1 MSARKLGS
9 YLNEPTSPL
18 SRLNAAAQRIR
29 AFAHIWESV
38 APIELTRYCRVGR
51 IDEDVLTLYAD
62 NGAIATKLNQQLP
75 SLLEK
80 FRKRGGK
87 ITGIRIAVQVK
98 QPLTQPKASAK
109 PGISPVAYSQLE
121 AFSSG
126 LEDSPL
132 KLALTNLL
140 KSQDYLKEKN
150 STYGES
156 GPHDQEQHQ
165 GKFK

>member
-9 YLNEPTSPL
+9 YLNEPATPL
-18 SRLNAAAQRIR
+18 SRLNAAAQQLR

-80 FRKRGGK
+80 FRKRGGE
-87 ITGIRIAVQVK
+87 ITGIRIEVQVNAPLA
-98 QPLTQPKASAK
+98 QPRPSVKS
-109 PGISPVAYSQLE
+109 GISSAAYAKLSE
-121 AFSSG
+121 FSMT

-140 KSQDYLKEKN
+140 RNQEYLKQKN
-150 STYGES
+150 TAYSEGRCD
-156 GPHDQEQHQ
+156 DQEQNK

>member
-9 YLNEPTSPL
+9 YLNEPATPL
-18 SRLNAAAQRIR
+18 SRLNAAAQRLR

-87 ITGIRIAVQVK
+87 ITGIRIAVQVNA
-98 QPLTQPKASAK
+98 PLTQPKMPAK
-109 PGISPVAYSQLE
+109 TGISAAAYAQLSQ
-121 AFSSG
+121 FSAS

-132 KLALTNLL
+132 KHALTNMLRSQARL
-140 KSQDYLKEKN
+140 KQKN
-150 STYGES
+150 SAYGES
-156 GPHDQEQHQ
+156 GADDQEQY
-165 GKFK
+165 